1 MAWTSLCEFSEL
13 REGEGKYV
21 QISGFELAVF
31 LHGGN
36 VYVLDNRC
44 PHAGANLSGG
54 WIEDDCVVCPRHCW
68 PFRLDSGQLKHA
80 PGVMVDTF
88 PTRLLEREEGKS
100 PLVQADL
107 PIY

>member
-31 LHGGN
+31 LHQAR
-36 VYVLDNRC
+36 VYALDNRC

-68 PFRLDSGQLKHA
+68 PFRLADGQLKHA
-80 PGVMVDTF
+80 PGVNVDTYA
-88 PTRLLEREEGKS
+88 TRVLEREGKS
-100 PLVQADL
+100 ALVQADL